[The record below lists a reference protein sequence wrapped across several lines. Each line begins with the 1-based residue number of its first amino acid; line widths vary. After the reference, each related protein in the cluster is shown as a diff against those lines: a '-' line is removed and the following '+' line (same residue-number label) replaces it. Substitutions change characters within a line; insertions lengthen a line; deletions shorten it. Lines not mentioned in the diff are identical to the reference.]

1 MRLHR
6 LFFTFCLLTFFVSL
20 ACAQSSYRAD
30 IRKGNRFYRDSLFSR
45 AETEYK
51 KSIEK
56 ESRNSRALFN
66 LGNTLLFQQKPKDA
80 MKQYEQAVSLENN
93 KMMKAQ
99 IYHNMG
105 VIFQSNK
112 QFSEAIECYKNS
124 LRNNPHDDRTRYNMV
139 LCQRQNKGGKNNNND
154 KDKNKNEQNKDNN
167 KDKQQNKNEQNKE
180 QQKQPKQNKNQMS
193 KDNAEQLLKAAQEE
207 EKRTQQKVKKG
218 LQQSSPRNVEKN
230 W

>member
-6 LFFTFCLLTFFVSL
+6 LFFTFCLLTFCIGFVS
-20 ACAQSSYRAD
+20 AQSSYRYN
-30 IRKGNRFYRDSLFSR
+30 IRKGNRFYRDSLFFK

-56 ESRNSRALFN
+56 ESRNSRAMYN

-93 KMMKAQ
+93 KILKAQ

-154 KDKNKNEQNKDNN
+154 KNKNKNEQNKDKN
-167 KDKQQNKNEQNKE
+167 KDNKQNKSQQNKE
-180 QQKQPKQNKNQMS
+180 QQKQQKQQQNQMS

-218 LQQSSPRNVEKN
+218 LQQAAPRNVEKN